1 MVGVIATSKLSDSRI
16 RGVAGAWGVRSDLT
30 PAKTLSLAVGEPEA
44 GFLGTVTSGK
54 LPKAKEKPTVTS
66 IWAVTL
72 AEKTTPVL
80 AAIELDV

>member
-1 MVGVIATSKLSDSRI
+1 MIATSKLSDSGI

-30 PAKTLSLAVGEPEA
+30 LAKTLPPAAGEPEA
-44 GFLGTVTSGK
+44 EFLGIVTSGK
-54 LPKAKEKPTVTS
+54 LAKAKEKPTVAS

-72 AEKTTPVL
+72 AGKMTLLL